1 MLSSRQDPEAP
12 DHVGDVERPTTL
24 DSVQLKDKGP
34 SMKLRLHRDLLPDLA
49 GSLQQL
55 ALDQ

>member
-1 MLSSRQDPEAP
+1 
-12 DHVGDVERPTTL
+12 VERPTTL